1 VLRLYGV
8 SEHAHEPLW
17 AELDVVYFLRHA
29 AQDIAW
35 HTRSLLTHVST
46 QNPIVRTRLSQGGEG
61 AEVLV
66 YVHDQKDLFAR
77 VCGYFNSRSLSILDA
92 KIHTTRHGYALD
104 SFVVTDNGRAAHYR
118 ELLARIEHELT
129 AWIAAV
135 PSLPAPAK
143 GRLSRQSRHFPV
155 SPSVTLQ
162 PDERGRHYLLSITAT
177 DRVGLLYSVAR
188 VLAEHRVNV
197 HTAKILTLG
206 ERVEDV
212 FLLDGSTLS
221 QPREQLQLE
230 SDLLAVL
237 TP

>member
-1 VLRLYGV
+1 LL
-8 SEHAHEPLW
+8 AH
-17 AELDVVYFLRHA
+17 V
-29 AQDIAW
+29 
-35 HTRSLLTHVST
+35 HTQS
-46 QNPIVRTRLSQGGEG
+46 PIVRTRLAQGGEG

-66 YVHDQKDLFAR
+66 YLPDQKDLFAR
-77 VCGYFNSRSLSILDA
+77 VCGYFNARQLSILDA

-104 SFVVTDNGRAAHYR
+104 TFVVTDHGRASHYR

-129 AWIAAV
+129 RWIADAA
-135 PSLPAPAK
+135 PLPEPAR

-155 SPSVTLQ
+155 SPSVSLQ
-162 PDERGRHYLLSITAT
+162 PDERGRHYLLSITGT
-177 DRVGLLYSVAR
+177 DRVGLLYAVAR
-188 VLAEHRVNV
+188 VLAQHRVNV

-212 FLLDGSTLS
+212 FLIESAALA